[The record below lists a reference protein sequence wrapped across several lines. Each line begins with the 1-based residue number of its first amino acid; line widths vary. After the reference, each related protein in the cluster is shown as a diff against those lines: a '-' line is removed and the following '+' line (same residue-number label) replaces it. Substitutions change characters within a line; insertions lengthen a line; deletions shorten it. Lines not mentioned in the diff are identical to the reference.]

1 MLAFPSQKYLGINV
15 YFTKQ
20 NYFFCWMKVDVY
32 QNTVTSGIELL
43 KSDKEKKQV
52 TIWSVKLL

>member
-1 MLAFPSQKYLGINV
+1 
-15 YFTKQ
+15 
-20 NYFFCWMKVDVY
+20 MKVDVY
-32 QNTVTSGIELL
+32 QNTITSGIELL